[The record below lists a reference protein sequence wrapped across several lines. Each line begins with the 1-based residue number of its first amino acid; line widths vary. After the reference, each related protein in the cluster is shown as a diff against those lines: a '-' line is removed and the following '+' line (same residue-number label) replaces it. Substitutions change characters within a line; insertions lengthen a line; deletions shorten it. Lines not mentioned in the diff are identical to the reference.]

1 MSLVVSVDRTP
12 YTRRKSPL
20 SCSNATSNRWSGLPG
35 VEDQTCPRLVD
46 TVQDGVHTYPSSNP
60 SSLTVTKIRVVG
72 TTGDQAIR
80 IARTGLPDVPCST
93 SAPHEDPSHVL
104 VFGHR
109 RREVAHAPVLE
120 RYAIPASV
128 ELAVS
133 RYWMNKSFA
142 DWMWV
147 GNTAA
152 SLLGLEVFRGASCGS
167 RAARGT
173 GFGT

>member
-1 MSLVVSVDRTP
+1 
-12 YTRRKSPL
+12 
-20 SCSNATSNRWSGLPG
+20 
-35 VEDQTCPRLVD
+35 LVD
-46 TVQDGVHTYPSSNP
+46 TVQDGVHTYPSSHP

-142 DWMWV
+142 DWMSV
-147 GNTAA
+147 GNTPDT
-152 SLLGLEVFRGASCGS
+152 LLPVVIVSVDACVFEGASVNWS
-167 RAARGT
+167 WNTVYQQPSEFVASQAV
-173 GFGT
+173 